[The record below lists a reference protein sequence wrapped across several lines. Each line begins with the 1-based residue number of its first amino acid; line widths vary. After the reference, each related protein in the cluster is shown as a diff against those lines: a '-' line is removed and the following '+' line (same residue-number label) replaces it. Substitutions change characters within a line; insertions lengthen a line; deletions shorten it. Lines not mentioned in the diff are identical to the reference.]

1 MTGNETK
8 SDQEGAESPLLLVL
22 SGPSGVGKDTV
33 MSMLLDADPRLR
45 RVTTVTT
52 RTVRPGEVEG
62 QDYFFVSKERFE
74 GMVQDGDLLE
84 HALVYGQ
91 RYGVP
96 REQVSSILDQGF
108 DALLHTDVQGA
119 ATIKQLAPEGLFIFL
134 APASIKELSLR
145 LQMRHGGPGEDNEHR
160 LIMARKEMESRSM
173 FDHVVTNLEGELE
186 GTVAEIRSILDSERN
201 RRPPR
206 QVTL

>member
-1 MTGNETK
+1 MTGKETK
-8 SDQEGAESPLLLVL
+8 SDQEGAESPLLLIL

-33 MSMLLDADPRLR
+33 MSMLLDVDPRLR

-62 QDYFFVSKERFE
+62 QDYFFVSMERFE

-186 GTVAEIRSILDSERN
+186 GTVAEIRSILDSERS

-206 QVTL
+206 QVML